1 MTYMTVLYRVRSVNT
16 PRLRLTYYN
25 ARRVPIVSNVPVW
38 VDIILMQDR
47 LRIAAKWD
55 GGGGVRTKEPW
66 SFTGGLTVLSF
77 NNYISLSFSY

>member
-55 GGGGVRTKEPW
+55 GGGGKNE
-66 SFTGGLTVLSF
+66 GALVLYWWPHSPF
-77 NNYISLSFSY
+77 F

>member
-55 GGGGVRTKEPW
+55 WGGGGKNE
-66 SFTGGLTVLSF
+66 GALVLYWWPHSPF
-77 NNYISLSFSY
+77 F